1 LQAVATRDSMTKC
14 LYAALF
20 DWIVLQINKS
30 LMSSSDLKAQ
40 PVSDAGALHWPLD
53 VKHYFAKQLY
63 YLFGAFM

>member
-1 LQAVATRDSMTKC
+1 MPLQAVATRDSMTKC

-40 PVSDAGALHWPLD
+40 PVSDAGSLA
-53 VKHYFAKQLY
+53 AEC
-63 YLFGAFM
+63 